1 MDSYICPKCERGNVF
16 KVNNYMNAW
25 IDQMHCRDC
34 DYWFGFKTM
43 VGFMIKKFKEAK
55 NQIKTEYDKVKENI
69 K

>member
-1 MDSYICPKCERGNVF
+1 MDSYICPKCESGNVF

-43 VGFMIKKFKEAK
+43 VDFIIKKTRETHNKITEEH
-55 NQIKTEYDKVKENI
+55 IKTKENI